1 MRSKTDIWLK
11 TSIINLFLVALLGL
25 LMRYKIGFDF
35 PFFVYKHLLHSHSHF
50 AFAGWI
56 SHTLMVLM
64 IYFLRNKTTAISLG
78 KYTWLIIAN
87 LISSYGMLV
96 FFILQGYAFGSILFS
111 TLSIIVSYFF
121 AYYFFKDLRHLK
133 RETSVNWLKGALS
146 FYVISSVGT
155 FFLAYT
161 MASKTLM
168 INVYLSSIYYYL
180 HFQYNGW
187 FLFACIGLLAD
198 ILKLSERENLF
209 FDKSFQWL
217 FVSTLITYLLSVLW
231 LEIPTWLYVITVTFS
246 IIQLIVW
253 VNMLVKISRNKGE
266 LLNQQPIF
274 LQYFLKFAGFCLTLK
289 FVFQLLSVIPS
300 LSQFVFG
307 VRYIIIAYLH
317 LVLLG
322 VITLFLLYYIYVNQF
337 LSLNKSIKG
346 GLILF
351 AIGIFLNEF
360 ILAIQGISV
369 FGYILLPDIN
379 TFLFGAALLL
389 FLSIGWVTLR
399 TLTER
404 NKILENKVEKRN

>member
-1 MRSKTDIWLK
+1 MRYKTDIWLK
-11 TSIINLFLVALLGL
+11 ISIINLFLVALLGL

-133 RETSVNWLKGALS
+133 RETSVNWLKGALF

-168 INVYLSSIYYYL
+168 INVYLASIYYYL

-198 ILKLSERENLF
+198 SLKLNKAENKVF
-209 FDKSFQWL
+209 NKSYYWL
-217 FVSTLITYLLSVLW
+217 FVSTLITYVLSVLW
-231 LEIPTWLYVITVTFS
+231 LKIPTWLYVITIAFS
-246 IIQLIVW
+246 VIQFVIW
-253 VNMLVKISRNKGE
+253 VNILLLISRKKGE
-266 LLNQQPIF
+266 ILNRQPVF
-274 LQYFLKFAGFCLTLK
+274 LQYFLKFAGLCLTLK
-289 FVFQLLSVIPS
+289 FTFQLLSVIPS

-307 VRYIIIAYLH
+307 VRSIIIAYLH
-317 LVLLG
+317 LILLA
-322 VITLFLLYYIYVNQF
+322 VISLFLLYYIYANK
-337 LSLNKSIKG
+337 LLTLNKTSKI
-346 GLILF
+346 GLIGF
-351 AIGIFLNEF
+351 AVGIFLNEF
-360 ILAIQGISV
+360 ILAIQGMSA
-369 FGYILLPDIN
+369 FGYILIPKIN
-379 TFLFGAALLL
+379 TMLFVAALVMV
-389 FLSIGWVTLR
+389 LSLVFVVFGSIQK
-399 TLTER
+399 
-404 NKILENKVEKRN
+404 NKESLDSTNASV